1 MPIKLQPKHQ
11 IKHLADELINTI
23 NEYKNSADYNGCDD
37 EIELERM
44 IDNLLC
50 NLPRDIVYVEWFD
63 RSDIKNM
70 ADGVYDEPADEDLV
84 DMCMEDLDRFNGSI
98 MENETVEYIVADT
111 VRQHK
116 REQTTCCDFCGCELH
131 DNEYDDD
138 GETIMCKTCQ
148 ESGKFGHYNT
158 NKGGK

>member
-1 MPIKLQPKHQ
+1 MTIE
-11 IKHLADELINTI
+11 ELKTMSNQLVQAIHDFKT
-23 NEYKNSADYNGCDD
+23 SADYDGCDD
-37 EIELERM
+37 EIELEHV

-70 ADGVYDEPADEDLV
+70 ADGVSDEPVDEDLV

-98 MENETVEYIVADT
+98 MENETVEYVVADT
-111 VRQHK
+111 VREHK
-116 REQTTCCDFCGCELH
+116 
-131 DNEYDDD
+131 
-138 GETIMCKTCQ
+138 
-148 ESGKFGHYNT
+148 